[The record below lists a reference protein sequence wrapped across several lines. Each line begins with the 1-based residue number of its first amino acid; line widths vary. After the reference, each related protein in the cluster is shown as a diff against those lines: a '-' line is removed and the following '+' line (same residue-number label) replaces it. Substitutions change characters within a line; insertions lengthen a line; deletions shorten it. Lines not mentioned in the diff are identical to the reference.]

1 MSRIRSFNVKVSITN
16 PSLIPHSSLTSVTST
31 SWGPAA
37 IAIRLNRN
45 LMSSVMPYTCS
56 AVLAMSAHGDEQLI
70 TLPLV
75 VSNSASNRP

>member
-1 MSRIRSFNVKVSITN
+1 MSRIRSFNVEVSITN

-45 LMSSVMPYTCS
+45 LMSSVMPNACS
-56 AVLAMSAHGDEQLI
+56 AVWATSAHGDEKLI
-70 TLPLV
+70 TLPLTFRK
-75 VSNSASNRP
+75 SYT

>member
-45 LMSSVMPYTCS
+45 LMSSVMPNACS
-56 AVLAMSAHGDEQLI
+56 AVWATSAHGDEQLI
-70 TLPLV
+70 TLPLTFRK
-75 VSNSASNRP
+75 SHT